1 MTPNTSYKA
10 FRYTITAVCGLIMA
24 FPLFYMVSRSFM
36 TAAEIEAI
44 PPRLLPAGLHWENYQ
59 AASEFLTPQV
69 MLNSLLVAVGIVL
82 IQLVLALPA
91 AFALSKI
98 PFRWTGVILSVLV
111 APMFIPASFT
121 LIPTFVVAF
130 KLGMLNTYA
139 GLILPIGA
147 TISVGVLIF
156 RQFFLSL
163 PPGLIEAARIDGAG
177 WFRVFWSV
185 TLPLA
190 MPVIATFSVVTFITA
205 WNLYL
210 WPQVI
215 ATDPALAVINVALA
229 PVAGGSSYV
238 YTSPAIGLAGAT
250 MGVLPA
256 LILFIVA
263 QKWLVRGVAAGTGLE

>member
-1 MTPNTSYKA
+1 MRVTASYKT
-10 FRYTITAVCGLIMA
+10 FRYTITAVCGLIMV

-36 TAAEIEAI
+36 TAAEIETI
-44 PPRLLPAGLHWENYQ
+44 PPRLLPGGLLWENYQ
-59 AASEFLTPQV
+59 TALEFLTPRV
-69 MLNSLLVAVGIVL
+69 MVNSLIVSIGVVVL
-82 IQLVLALPA
+82 QLVLALPA
-91 AFALSKI
+91 AFALSQI
-98 PFRWTGVILSVLV
+98 PFRWTGVVLAVLV
-111 APMFIPASFT
+111 APTFIPASFT

-130 KLGMLNTYA
+130 KLGLLNSYA
-139 GLILPIGA
+139 GLIIPIGA

-156 RQFFLSL
+156 RQFFVTL
-163 PPGLIEAARIDGAG
+163 PTGLVEAARIDGAG

-190 MPVIATFSVVTFITA
+190 MPVITTFSVVTFITA

-215 ATDPALAVINVALA
+215 ATDPSLAVINVALA
-229 PVAGGSSYV
+229 PIAGGSSYV
-238 YTSPAIGLAGAT
+238 YTSPAVGLAGAT

-256 LILFIVA
+256 LVLFIVG

>member
-1 MTPNTSYKA
+1 MTPNKSYKA
-10 FRYTITAVCGLIMA
+10 FRYTITAICGLIMA

-44 PPRLLPAGLHWENYQ
+44 PPHLLPAGLHWENYRT
-59 AASEFLTPQV
+59 ASEFLTPKV
-69 MLNSLLVAVGIVL
+69 MLNSLIVATGIVL

-98 PFRWTGVILSVLV
+98 PFRWTGVILSILV

-130 KLGMLNTYA
+130 QLGMLNTYA

-163 PPGLIEAARIDGAG
+163 PPGLVEAARIDGAG